1 MIRNISVQGDKV
13 VITYSARE
21 KATEAFKNM
30 LDDSND
36 GGTELCF
43 MTTKSAKE

>member
-1 MIRNISVQGDKV
+1 MIRNISV
-13 VITYSARE
+13 TYSDRE
-21 KATEAFKNM
+21 KATEVFKNM
-30 LDDSND
+30 LDDIND